1 MRILFYRN
9 DYGANVNRQ
18 MVDGYGGVGY
28 YRIVKPSQ
36 YLKGHDVDVI
46 GIKLNKKGE
55 ASEQRWSKIFKTYDV
70 FWTTYFHDPQEAS
83 QIFYHRDKFKKKV
96 VIDVD
101 DNFFDIDPT
110 HPLYDTF
117 KPTKKNRA
125 FTSTIL
131 SFADIITCSTEPLK
145 QRLLE
150 HFRSISNML
159 NIKNIEKKI
168 IVIPNMND
176 LKDWKYERLPSRKNK
191 IVIGY
196 TGSNSHYKDLE
207 MVFPAIA
214 KVMHKYKNVH
224 FEVMGSL
231 TEKDAITL
239 FEQFSGDA
247 RNRCDLLPPTWTF
260 KEYPKTIAKQRWDI
274 GICPLIDSPF
284 TRSKSHIKFLE
295 YSSYKIPVVA
305 SRVYPY
311 YVNSFGRDVIEHE
324 KTGLL
329 CKPSEWEAA
338 LESLIVDENKRKTLG
353 ENAYNH
359 ISEKWQYNQDFSDA
373 LEKVLK
379 AL

>member
-1 MRILFYRN
+1 MNILFYRN

-18 MVDGYGGVGY
+18 MADGFGGVGY
-28 YRIVKPSQ
+28 YRIIKPSQ
-36 YLKGHDVDVI
+36 FTKGHDVDVI

-55 ASEQRWSKIFKTYDV
+55 TAEQRWSRIFQKYDI

-83 QIFYHRDKFKKKV
+83 NIFYHRDKFKKKV
-96 VIDVD
+96 VVDVD
-101 DNFFDIDPT
+101 DNFLDIDPT

-131 SFADIITCSTEPLK
+131 SFADVITCSTEPLK
-145 QRLLE
+145 QRIAE
-150 HFRSISNML
+150 HLKKVHGIN
-159 NIKNIEKKI
+159 KKI

-176 LKDWKYERLPSRKNK
+176 LKDWNYKPVKKDKNK

-196 TGSNSHYKDLE
+196 TGSNSHFKDLE

-214 KVMHKYKNVH
+214 KVMDKYKNVH

-231 TEKDAITL
+231 TEDDAIKL
-239 FEQFSGDA
+239 FAQFSESA

-260 KEYPKTIAKQRWDI
+260 KDYPKTIAEQKWDI
-274 GICPLIDSPF
+274 GIAPLIDSAF
-284 TRSKSHIKFLE
+284 TRSKSPIKFFE
-295 YSSYKIPVVA
+295 YSSYKIPVIA

-311 YVNSFGRDVIEHE
+311 YVTSFNRELIKHE
-324 KTGLL
+324 ETGLL
-329 CKPSEWEAA
+329 CKPSEWEPA
-338 LESLIVDENKRKTLG
+338 LEDLILHENKRKLLG
-353 ENAYNH
+353 ENAYNFVK
-359 ISEKWQYNQDFSDA
+359 ENWQYNQEFSD
-373 LEKVLK
+373 VIDQVIK

>member
-1 MRILFYRN
+1 MDNKKKILMYRN

-18 MVDGYGGVGY
+18 LADGYGGVGY
-28 YRIVKPSQ
+28 YRIIKPSQ
-36 YLKGHDVDVI
+36 YLKGHDIDVI
-46 GIKLNKKGE
+46 GIELHKKGE
-55 ASEQRWSKIFKTYDV
+55 SAEKRWSRIFKTYDV

-83 QIFYHRDKFKKKV
+83 HIFYHRDKFNKKV
-96 VIDVD
+96 IIDVD
-101 DNFFDIDPT
+101 DNFLDIDPT

-145 QRLLE
+145 ERIAE
-150 HFRSISNML
+150 HL
-159 NIKNIEKKI
+159 KKVHGIEKNI

-176 LKDWKYERLPSRKNK
+176 CKDWGFTPAEKDKDK

-196 TGSNSHYKDLE
+196 TGSNSHFRDLE

-214 KVMHKYKNVH
+214 KVMDKHKNVH

-239 FEQFSGDA
+239 FAQFSDDA
-247 RNRCDLLPPTWTF
+247 KNRCDLLPPTWTF
-260 KEYPKTIAKQRWDI
+260 ADYPKTIAEQKWDI

-295 YSSYKIPVVA
+295 YSSYKIPVIA

-311 YVNSFGRDVIEHE
+311 YMPSFGRDVIIHE
-324 KTGLL
+324 ETGLL
-329 CKPSEWEAA
+329 CEPTDWENA
-338 LESLIVDENKRKTLG
+338 LDRLITDKTLR
-353 ENAYNH
+353 
-359 ISEKWQYNQDFSDA
+359 EKLGNKAHEHVNNEWQYANSGFSDA
-373 LEKVLK
+373 IGNVIK